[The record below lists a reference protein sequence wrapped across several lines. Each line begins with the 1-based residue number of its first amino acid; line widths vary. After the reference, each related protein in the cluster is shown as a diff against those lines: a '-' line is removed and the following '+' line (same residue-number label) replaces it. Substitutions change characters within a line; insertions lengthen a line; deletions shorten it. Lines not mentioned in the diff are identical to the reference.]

1 MPRHSA
7 RQRDGKP
14 FTRTTENAR
23 RNSAGAE
30 ASSCRSAAPNAFGV
44 ERRRTCRAGASRRRE
59 VIAMKCAEVRKFVRL
74 YLDSELDAKNSF
86 EVEQHLES
94 CVECAGLFEAEKKFD
109 VRLGRFLRRGQATR
123 AVWENVEVQIAPV
136 RRGKLRALWPIAL
149 AASVVI
155 VAGAVFLTKSRG
167 LDLANAVEQCHSAY
181 VHQLTAPE
189 FKGPVPDKIAQQF
202 GGQLDTEAF
211 AYLPSQT
218 TFSSSGARLCHVE
231 GVPVALILGHCGE
244 IPVSMIVFKKSEID
258 RFPETKRK
266 LESGDPI
273 ACSRAGRYQFA
284 ARFVDDHVECVVGDT
299 PRPVLEDVL
308 KTLSRAD
315 G

>member
-1 MPRHSA
+1 
-7 RQRDGKP
+7 
-14 FTRTTENAR
+14 
-23 RNSAGAE
+23 
-30 ASSCRSAAPNAFGV
+30 
-44 ERRRTCRAGASRRRE
+44 
-59 VIAMKCAEVRKFVRL
+59 MKCAEVRKFVRL

-109 VRLGRFLRRGQATR
+109 VRLGRFLRNGHATR
-123 AVWENVEVQIAPV
+123 ALWENIEVQIAPV

-149 AASVVI
+149 AVSLLIA
-155 VAGAVFLTKSRG
+155 AGAAFLTKSRS
-167 LDLANAVEQCHSAY
+167 LDLANAVEECHSAY

-189 FKGPVPDKIAQQF
+189 FNGPVPDKIAQQF
-202 GGQLDTEAF
+202 GGQLDTAAF

-231 GVPVALILGHCGE
+231 GVPVALILGHCGKT
-244 IPVSMIVFKKSEID
+244 PVSMIVFKKSEID

-273 ACSRAGRYQFA
+273 ACSHSGRYQFA
-284 ARFVDDHVECVVGDT
+284 ARFVDDHVVCVVGDR
-299 PRPVLEDVL
+299 PRPALEDLLRTVR
-308 KTLSRAD
+308 RAD

>member
-7 RQRDGKP
+7 RQRDGQS
-14 FTRTTENAR
+14 FTRTAKNAR
-23 RNSAGAE
+23 RNSAGAK
-30 ASSCRSAAPNAFGV
+30 ASSRRSRPAV
-44 ERRRTCRAGASRRRE
+44 ERRRK

-74 YLDSELDAKNSF
+74 YLDSELDAKHSF

-109 VRLGRFLRRGQATR
+109 V
-123 AVWENVEVQIAPV
+123 
-136 RRGKLRALWPIAL
+136 
-149 AASVVI
+149 
-155 VAGAVFLTKSRG
+155 
-167 LDLANAVEQCHSAY
+167 
-181 VHQLTAPE
+181 
-189 FKGPVPDKIAQQF
+189 
-202 GGQLDTEAF
+202 QLDTAAF

-244 IPVSMIVFKKSEID
+244 TPVSMIVFKKSEID

-273 ACSRAGRYQFA
+273 ACSHSGRYQFA
-284 ARFVDDHVECVVGDT
+284 ARFVDDHVVCVVGDR
-299 PRPVLEDVL
+299 PRPALEDLLRTVR
-308 KTLSRAD
+308 RAD